1 MASAKRGSEVTTC
14 LRETVVNDKGSVNSV
29 LLRIEES
36 ICACAK
42 GCKLGAL
49 SLNLQKSES
58 SVNSVILNLLNN
70 TTDHQI
76 SDRSQGSKSPSD

>member
-1 MASAKRGSEVTTC
+1 MLKRNSSKRQRLCKQRVAAHRREY
-14 LRETVVNDKGSVNSV
+14 LRVC
-29 LLRIEES
+29 I
-36 ICACAK
+36 
-42 GCKLGAL
+42 